1 MVNNTLSYVF
11 NHRTIDIEL
20 RKSVIP
26 ITADDLFKFKGEMLS
41 ENGRH
46 RSDVYMAVER
56 KRKHEQ
62 MGTFLNVLAC
72 DEDIIYFYIL
82 PR

>member
-1 MVNNTLSYVF
+1 MVNNTPSYVL
-11 NHRTIDIEL
+11 NHRTIDIEFH
-20 RKSVIP
+20 KSVIP
-26 ITADDLFKFKGEMLS
+26 ITADDIFKFKGEMLS
-41 ENGRH
+41 AKRSV

-72 DEDIIYFYIL
+72 DEDIYFYIL
-82 PR
+82 PQ